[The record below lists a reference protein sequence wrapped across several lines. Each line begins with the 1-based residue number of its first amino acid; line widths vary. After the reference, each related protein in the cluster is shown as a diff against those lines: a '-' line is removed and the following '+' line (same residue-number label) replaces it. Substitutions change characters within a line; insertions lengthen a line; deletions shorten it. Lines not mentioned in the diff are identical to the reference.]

1 MGVVAENEKIIE
13 GYCVLLSCRDSEVLL
28 QVQDVNGCRIR
39 LDDLVKSI
47 EYL

>member
-1 MGVVAENEKIIE
+1 MDVVAEDEKIIE
-13 GYCVLLSCRDSEVLL
+13 SYCVLLSCRDSEALL
-28 QVQDVNGCRIR
+28 NVQDVNGCRIR